1 MNEFRRDFSSDRV
14 ILHVDMNNFYASV
27 ETLYNPSL
35 KDIPMA
41 VGGDKESRHGIV
53 LAKNMLAKKAGVQ
66 TGEALWQAKQKCP
79 DLEFCPAH
87 YDRYKKYSLLARHIY
102 MQYTDQVEAFGMDEC
117 WLDVTGS
124 RMLFGSGMEIAEEI
138 RERIKEE
145 LGLTVSIGVSWN
157 KIFAKLGS
165 DYKKPDAVTEFTRE
179 NYREKVWKLPV
190 EDLLMVGRATERKL
204 KKYGINTIGALA
216 NTDPDFLLK
225 IFGKNGLML
234 SAFANGND
242 VSPVVTA
249 DFEREIKSIGNTA
262 TTPVDMTDDEDVKIM
277 LYVLSESVAERLRE
291 NGLAATGVQISMR
304 TADLYGYGCQCVTDF
319 PVSDSESIFKFAFK
333 LYKESGETRPLR
345 NIGVRAIKL
354 CEDVGS
360 QCSLYP
366 EERMSRRW
374 AKLENTVEMLRDTY
388 GRDSLVRGVFI
399 SNRALSR
406 INPREDHTVHPVGFF
421 SG

>member
-87 YDRYKKYSLLARHIY
+87 YDRYKKYSSLARHIY

-124 RMLFGSGMEIAEEI
+124 RMLFGGGMEIAEEI

-216 NTDPDFLLK
+216 NTDPNFLLK
-225 IFGKNGLML
+225 IFGKNGLVL

-366 EERMSRRW
+366 EERVSRRW

>member
-79 DLEFCPAH
+79 NLEFCPVH
-87 YDRYKKYSLLARHIY
+87 YDRYKKYSSLARHIY

-179 NYREKVWKLPV
+179 NYCEKVWKLPV

-225 IFGKNGLML
+225 IFGKNGLVL

-304 TADLYGYGCQCVTDF
+304 TTDLYGYGCQCVTDF

-360 QCSLYP
+360 QSSLYP
-366 EERMSRRW
+366 EERVSRRW

>member
-1 MNEFRRDFSSDRV
+1 MEEIKRDFSSDRV

-27 ETLYNPSL
+27 ETLYDPSL
-35 KDIPMA
+35 RDIPMA

-79 DLEFCPAH
+79 NLEFVSAH
-87 YDRYKKYSLLARHIY
+87 YDRYKKYSSLARRIY
-102 MQYTDQVEAFGMDEC
+102 LQYTDQVEAFGMDEC

-124 RMLFGSGMEIAEEI
+124 RMVFGSGKEIAEEI
-138 RERIKEE
+138 RARIKDE

-179 NYREKVWKLPV
+179 NYREKVWNLPV
-190 EDLLMVGRATERKL
+190 EDLLMVGKATERKL

-216 NTDPDFLLK
+216 EANPDFLGK
-225 IFGKNGLML
+225 IFGKNGYML
-234 SAFANGND
+234 SAFARGND
-242 VSPVVTA
+242 ISPVITA
-249 DFEREIKSIGNTA
+249 DAEREIKSIGNTA
-262 TTPVDMTDDEDVKIM
+262 TTPVDMTCDEDVRIM

-304 TADLYGYGCQCVTDF
+304 TSDLYSFGHQCVTDF
-319 PVSDSESIFKFAFK
+319 PIADSESIFNYAFR
-333 LYKESGETRPLR
+333 LYKECGDVGALR

-354 CEDVGS
+354 CEDIGS

-366 EERMSRRW
+366 EERTSRRW
-374 AKLENTVEMLRDTY
+374 AKLEKTVEMLRDTY
-388 GRDSLVRGVFI
+388 GRDSLVRGVFM

-421 SG
+421 VN

>member
-1 MNEFRRDFSSDRV
+1 MAEFRRDFSSDRV

-87 YDRYKKYSLLARHIY
+87 YDRYKKYSSLARHIY

-225 IFGKNGLML
+225 IFGKNGLVL

-354 CEDVGS
+354 CEDVGL

>member
-1 MNEFRRDFSSDRV
+1 MEETKRDYSSDRV

-27 ETLYNPSL
+27 ETLYDPSL

-79 DLEFCPAH
+79 NLEFVSAH
-87 YDRYKKYSLLARHIY
+87 YDRYKKYSSLARRIY
-102 MQYTDQVEAFGMDEC
+102 MQYTDQVESFGMDEC

-124 RMLFGSGMEIAEEI
+124 RMIFGSGKEIAEEI
-138 RERIKEE
+138 RERIKDE
-145 LGLTVSIGVSWN
+145 LGLTVSVGVSWN

-179 NYREKVWKLPV
+179 NYREKVWQLPV
-190 EDLLMVGRATERKL
+190 EDLLMVGKATERKL

-216 NTDPDFLLK
+216 EAKPEFLGK
-225 IFGKNGLML
+225 IFGKNGYML
-234 SAFANGND
+234 SAFARGND
-242 VSPVVTA
+242 ISPVITT
-249 DFEREIKSIGNTA
+249 DCKREIKSIGNTA
-262 TTPVDMTDDEDVKIM
+262 TTPVDMTCDEDVRIM

-304 TADLYGYGCQCVTDF
+304 TSDLYSFGHQCVTDF
-319 PVSDSESIFKFAFK
+319 PVADSESIFNYAFR
-333 LYKESGETRPLR
+333 LYKECGDVGALR

-354 CEDVGS
+354 CEDIGS

-366 EERMSRRW
+366 EERTSRRW
-374 AKLENTVEMLRDTY
+374 ARLEKTVEMLRDTY
-388 GRDSLVRGVFI
+388 GRDSLVRGVFM
-399 SNRALSR
+399 SNRALSS
-406 INPREDHTVHPVGFF
+406 INPREDHTVHPVGFL
-421 SG
+421 

>member
-1 MNEFRRDFSSDRV
+1 MAEFRRDFSSDRV

-87 YDRYKKYSLLARHIY
+87 YDRYKKYSSLARHIY

-225 IFGKNGLML
+225 IFGKNGLVL

-319 PVSDSESIFKFAFK
+319 PISDSESIFKFAFK

-354 CEDVGS
+354 CEDVGL